1 MTGSN
6 QATALKQV
14 PIPFGLDDLPF
25 DQTVKGKYAYWRLR
39 LLYAMF
45 IGYAALYL
53 VRLNFSMAIPLIGTE
68 LGYSKTDLGW
78 VLTAGSIVYG
88 VGKLMNGYFSD
99 RSDARYFMSIGI
111 MGAAITSFFMGFG
124 SSLIFFGIFWAS
136 SNWFQSM
143 GWPPIS
149 RLLTHWFS
157 PRELGTKWGITQ
169 SSAPLGGAVI
179 AVLAGYLIH
188 NYGWRSAFF
197 VPAIIVMLVG
207 LFVFNRLRD
216 TPASMELPPIE
227 EFSGIKRKSAEGPS
241 DEDYSPKELV
251 FSVLSNRLLWYV
263 CLANMFLY
271 VVRMG
276 VFNWAPTFLME
287 LKGAS
292 TLLSGWQL
300 AGFEIAGVM
309 GGIGAGWMSD
319 RLFDGR
325 RGPVSV
331 LYMVVLTGCLSYFW
345 FVPEG
350 SAACDALVMMAVG
363 FLVYGPQTLVGVAA
377 ADFAS
382 KKAVGMAVGLTGTF
396 GYLGAG
402 LSGVCVGWMVDHYG
416 WNGGFIF
423 FILSALMGTL
433 FFALTWHHRARVLEE
448 TVSV

>member
-1 MTGSN
+1 MSLTN

-14 PIPFGLDDLPF
+14 PLPHVSDF
-25 DQTVKGKYAYWRLR
+25 ELATKESYGYWRLR
-39 LLYAMF
+39 IMYTMF

-53 VRLNFSMAIPLIGTE
+53 VRLNFSMAIPHISSELGYTKTE
-68 LGYSKTDLGW
+68 LGW
-78 VLTAGSIVYG
+78 ILTIGSIVYG
-88 VGKLMNGYFSD
+88 VGKFMNGFFSD
-99 RSDARYFMSIGI
+99 RSDARYFMSIGVF
-111 MGAAITSFFMGFG
+111 GAALTSLFMGFG
-124 SSLIFFGIFWAS
+124 SSLLFFGILWAS

-157 PRELGTKWGITQ
+157 PKELGTKWGITQ
-169 SSAPLGGAVI
+169 ASAPVGGTII
-179 AVLAGYLIH
+179 AILAGYLILH
-188 NYGWRSAFF
+188 FGWRSAFF
-197 VPAIIVMLVG
+197 IPAAIVMLVS

-216 TPASMELPPIE
+216 TPASLGLPPIE
-227 EFSGIKRKSAEGPS
+227 EFSGITRKAAESGS
-241 DEDYSPKELV
+241 DENFSPKQLI

-292 TLLSGWQL
+292 LLLSGWQV
-300 AGFEIAGVM
+300 AGFEIAGVL

-331 LYMVVLTGCLSYFW
+331 LYMIALVWCLSYFW

-350 SAACDALVMMAVG
+350 SAACDALIMMAVG

-423 FILSALMGTL
+423 FTLSAVMGTV

-448 TVSV
+448 TGPVGKN